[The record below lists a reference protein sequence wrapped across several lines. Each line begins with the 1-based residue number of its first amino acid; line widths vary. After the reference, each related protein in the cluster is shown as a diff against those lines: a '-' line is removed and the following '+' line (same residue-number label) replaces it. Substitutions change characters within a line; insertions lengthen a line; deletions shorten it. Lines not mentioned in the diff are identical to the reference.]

1 MKILFTTPGM
11 TFGGAERVISI
22 LCNEWTKRGHSVEIV
37 LTGEDS
43 NCVYPLSDQILLT
56 CLGGLNHDLH
66 FPHIDLLKRVRKE
79 ILSAQP
85 DVVISFMNDVCAY
98 TAIAMYGMKIPL
110 IYSERND
117 PNKVNQSKKDK
128 LYRRIVEKRAD
139 KIVFQTDG
147 AKACY
152 SKKVQDKSCVILN
165 PLDLTR
171 IPEYDFKQT
180 RPEIVTVGRLEPQKN
195 QKILIEAFSKV
206 KDMFPEYCLK
216 IYGSGQLENQLKE
229 QIERLN
235 LSERV
240 FLMGNSTSVL
250 QDIKTAR
257 LFVLTSDFEGLPNAL
272 IEAMAMGIPCIS
284 TDCSPGGARM
294 LIQNGD
300 NGILVPCADAGKLS
314 EAIIIALKN
323 QEYSEKMGNN
333 AFRVRNRVNADHIVA
348 QWLDCIQRAKA

>member
-11 TFGGAERVISI
+11 LFGGAERVMSI
-22 LCNEWTKRGHSVEIV
+22 LANEWVDQKHSVRI
-37 LTGEDS
+37 LITTD
-43 NCVYPLSDQILLT
+43 NNKCVYPLHEGAEFVCIGKEVESAKHIHTTLIKLL
-56 CLGGLNHDLH
+56 
-66 FPHIDLLKRVRKE
+66 RKE
-79 ILSAQP
+79 ILEYKP
-85 DVVISFMNDVCAY
+85 DVVVSFMNDVCAY

-272 IEAMAMGIPCIS
+272 IEAMAMGMPCIS

-294 LIQNGD
+294 LINQGKNGV
-300 NGILVPCADAGKLS
+300 IVPCGDSDLLAVAIQNMLKTPNTASSMGL
-314 EAIIIALKN
+314 EAKTVK
-323 QEYSEKMGNN
+323 EKVWSQ
-333 AFRVRNRVNADHIVA
+333 AVA
-348 QWLDCIQRAKA
+348 KQWLDILTQ